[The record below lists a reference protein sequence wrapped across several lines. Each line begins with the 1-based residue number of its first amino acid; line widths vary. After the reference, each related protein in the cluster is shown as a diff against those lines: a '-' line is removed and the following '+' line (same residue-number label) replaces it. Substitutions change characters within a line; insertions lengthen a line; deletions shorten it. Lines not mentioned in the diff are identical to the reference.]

1 MDQTTKQQQPLV
13 RLTRHAR
20 QRARE
25 RGLNVEYALRIVLE
39 YAQEIVNRV
48 PVKGHVALKGRPVV
62 PVVVRERPG
71 VLVIAT
77 VLKQGQRPSPWTMA
91 LEVA

>member
-1 MDQTTKQQQPLV
+1 MSQTTKQPLV

-20 QRARE
+20 QRAQE

-39 YAQEIVNRV
+39 YAQVIVNRV

-62 PVVVRERPG
+62 PVVVRERPNT
-71 VLVIAT
+71 LIIAT
-77 VLKQGQRPSPWTMA
+77 LLEKGQRPSPWTMA